1 MGDLGQAG
9 ETWAAGRVEEG
20 RVAKVAAKRVGVM
33 EVEVVRVAVE
43 VVREVESMAESMA
56 AVRAAAVRA
65 AEAAAMARVG
75 D

>member
-1 MGDLGQAG
+1 M
-9 ETWAAGRVEEG
+9 ETWAAGRVEEE
-20 RVAKVAAKRVGVM
+20 RVAKAAAKRAGVM
-33 EVEVVRVAVE
+33 AVEEVRVAVE

-65 AEAAAMARVG
+65 AEAAAMARVV

>member
-1 MGDLGQAG
+1 M
-9 ETWAAGRVEEG
+9 EKWAAGRVEEE
-20 RVAKVAAKRVGVM
+20 RVAKAVAKRVGVM

-56 AVRAAAVRA
+56 AVMVAAVRA
-65 AEAAAMARVG
+65 AEAAAMARVV

>member
-1 MGDLGQAG
+1 MGDLEQVV
-9 ETWAAGRVEEG
+9 ETWAAGRVEEE

-56 AVRAAAVRA
+56 AVKAAAVRA
-65 AEAAAMARVG
+65 AEAAAMARAAG
-75 D
+75 